1 MMTVSMSTPTVSLQ
15 GLTKYYGTFLGV
27 ENVTFDAHP
36 GQVLGLLGP
45 NGSGKTTILRMM
57 LGLLKIT
64 RGSAQVFGLD
74 VTKTSPLWRQRVGY
88 LPGELSLYENLTVQ
102 EYLDYFQALRGG
114 NYKARIVEL
123 CERLGLNPTK
133 DIADLSK
140 GTKQKVAVV
149 QAFMHQPELLI
160 LDEPTSGLD
169 PIIQHEFE
177 EIIETERQRGT
188 TIILSSHVMSEV
200 ERLADRVAIIT
211 KGHLAVTQSIAGLKE
226 RVTRSLEMEFPS
238 PQDPQSFASLDGVT
252 DVQIH
257 RNTVICQVVGSE
269 NPLLERAVS
278 LGVTSIRTHDPSLD
292 DIFLDIVE
300 NHR

>member
-1 MMTVSMSTPTVSLQ
+1 MMTVDMSTPTVSLQ
-15 GLTKYYGTFLGV
+15 GLTKFYGTFLGV
-27 ENVTFDAHP
+27 ENVTFEAHP

-64 RGSAQVFGLD
+64 RGSAQVFGFD
-74 VTKTSPLWRQRVGY
+74 VTTASPQWRQRVGY

-177 EIIETERQRGT
+177 EIIEKERQRGT

-211 KGHLAVTQSIAGLKE
+211 KGHLAVTQSITGLKE

-238 PQDPQSFASLDGVT
+238 PQDPQTFANLDGVT
-252 DVQIH
+252 DVRIH

>member
-1 MMTVSMSTPTVSLQ
+1 MSTPTVSLQ
-15 GLTKYYGTFLGV
+15 GLTKYYGSFLGV
-27 ENVTFDAHP
+27 EDITFDAHP

-45 NGSGKTTILRMM
+45 NGSGKTTILRMV

-74 VTKTSPLWRQRVGY
+74 VATASPQWRQRVGY

-114 NYKARIVEL
+114 DYRMRMNEL
-123 CERLGLNPTK
+123 CERLGLNPAK

-177 EIIETERQRGT
+177 EIIEAERQRGT
-188 TIILSSHVMSEV
+188 TVILSSHVMSEV

-226 RVTRSLEMEFPS
+226 RVTRSLELEFPS
-238 PQDPQSFASLDGVT
+238 PQDPQVFAAIVGVT
-252 DVQIH
+252 DVRVH

-269 NPLLERAVS
+269 NSLLRQAVS
-278 LGVTSIRTHDPSLD
+278 MGVTSIRTHDPSLD

-300 NHR
+300 NHQ

>member
-1 MMTVSMSTPTVSLQ
+1 MMTKSLNTPTVSLQ
-15 GLTKYYGTFLGV
+15 GLTKFYGPSLGV
-27 ENVTFDAHP
+27 EDITFDAYP

-45 NGSGKTTILRMM
+45 NGSGKTTILRMV

-64 RGSAQVFGLD
+64 RGSAHVFGID
-74 VTKTSPLWRQRVGY
+74 VTTASPHWRQRVGY

-114 NYKARIVEL
+114 NYRSRMAAL
-123 CERLGLNPTK
+123 CEQLGLNPTK

-149 QAFMHQPELLI
+149 QAFMHEPELLI

-177 EIIETERQRGT
+177 GIIEAERQRGT
-188 TIILSSHVMSEV
+188 TVILSSHVMSEV

-211 KGHLAVTQSIAGLKE
+211 KGHLAVVQSIAGLKE

-238 PQDPQSFASLDGVT
+238 PQDPQEFANLDGVT
-252 DVQIH
+252 DVRTH

-269 NPLLERAVS
+269 NRLLGRAVEM
-278 LGVTSIRTHDPSLD
+278 GVTSIRTHDPSLD

-300 NHR
+300 NHS

>member
-1 MMTVSMSTPTVSLQ
+1 MMTVGMSTPTVSLQ

-64 RGSAQVFGLD
+64 HGSAQIFGLD
-74 VTKTSPLWRQRVGY
+74 VTKASPLWRQRVGY

-238 PQDPQSFASLDGVT
+238 PQDPQAFASLDGVT

>member
-1 MMTVSMSTPTVSLQ
+1 MSNPTVSLQ

-27 ENVTFDAHP
+27 EDITFDAHP

-45 NGSGKTTILRMM
+45 NGSGKTTILRMI

-64 RGSAQVFGLD
+64 AGSAQVFGLD
-74 VTKTSPLWRQRVGY
+74 VAKASPAWRQRVGY

-114 NYKARIVEL
+114 NYRIRMNEL

-149 QAFMHQPELLI
+149 QAFMHEPELLI

-177 EIIETERQRGT
+177 EIIEAERQRGT
-188 TIILSSHVMSEV
+188 TVILSSHVMSEV

-226 RVTRSLEMEFPS
+226 HVSRSLELEFPS
-238 PQDPQSFASLDGVT
+238 PQDPHVFTDLDGVT
-252 DVQIH
+252 NVQVH

-269 NPLLERAVS
+269 NQLLGLAVS

-292 DIFLDIVE
+292 EIFLDIVE
-300 NHR
+300 DHQ